1 MVKVIGVVLLP
12 YFGLFLAPLVSPL
25 AFAVT
30 VGILLG
36 FGLGLEFSECGS
48 ERCHLG
54 MYEKCKCAYST
65 KTGTQDESQLSA
77 L

>member
-1 MVKVIGVVLLP
+1 MIGVVLLT

-36 FGLGLEFSECGS
+36 FGLGLEFLSVVLSGVTWECMRNVNARTPPKWG
-48 ERCHLG
+48 
-54 MYEKCKCAYST
+54 
-65 KTGTQDESQLSA
+65 LSG
-77 L
+77 

>member
-1 MVKVIGVVLLP
+1 MRCQLRRLLVALVKAIGVVLLP

-36 FGLGLEFSECGS
+36 FGLGLEF
-48 ERCHLG
+48 
-54 MYEKCKCAYST
+54 
-65 KTGTQDESQLSA
+65 
-77 L
+77 